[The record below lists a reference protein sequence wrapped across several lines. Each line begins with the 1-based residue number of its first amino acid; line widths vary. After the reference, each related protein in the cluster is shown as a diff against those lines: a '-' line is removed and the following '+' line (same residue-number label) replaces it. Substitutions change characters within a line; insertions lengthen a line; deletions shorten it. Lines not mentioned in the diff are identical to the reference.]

1 MPQRHNQD
9 SHKPLAR
16 DARLP
21 KNHRP
26 PADPRSLASVRGS
39 AATKQ
44 KRMGGEA
51 RVGRLAGALDPPRPG
66 RRGRRGG
73 CCGGGARGASRDTEP
88 RQKNR
93 RQTQGMG
100 QGRGEGGR
108 GGEAARARSH
118 ETTHCSF
125 CCCCCCPYPPPPP
138 PSGGGLAPARRL
150 GCGST
155 TSMIFRAYRNV
166 EETGSGTGPG
176 PVRERSRTSPGKFL
190 LPTATCAP
198 RRCGSGTCQRSWWQ
212 SATRR
217 RLVPYLQST
226 ESSMGSV
233 PWWCGRWRLAGGP
246 RGARNL

>member
-1 MPQRHNQD
+1 MPQRHNPQD

-26 PADPRSLASVRGS
+26 PAGPRSLASVRGS

-155 TSMIFRAYRNV
+155 TSMIFRA
-166 EETGSGTGPG
+166 S
-176 PVRERSRTSPGKFL
+176 PVRVRYLSALVVAECDATPPCRRSERGTEPLAPAPASRV
-190 LPTATCAP
+190 AP
-198 RRCGSGTCQRSWWQ
+198 AAAAPPPNSNFPVIIRSDER
-212 SATRR
+212 AKR
-217 RLVPYLQST
+217 V
-226 ESSMGSV
+226 
-233 PWWCGRWRLAGGP
+233 
-246 RGARNL
+246 